1 MQFSSTTH
9 LCPNILPN
17 HTILEY
23 IPKNRFEE
31 MELTVDGSYTMWSF
45 LSKLEKRVESTS
57 VINKNA
63 TQFSGLL
70 FWPGEFSIRVTHSQG
85 SSLAMTFDFSRISKT
100 SLTSVDYLKRHFIN
114 YHACFFLEQ
123 TTDGQIDLLFQVLRY
138 IPCPLHQPRTSS

>member
-63 TQFSGLL
+63 T
-70 FWPGEFSIRVTHSQG
+70 
-85 SSLAMTFDFSRISKT
+85 
-100 SLTSVDYLKRHFIN
+100 
-114 YHACFFLEQ
+114 
-123 TTDGQIDLLFQVLRY
+123 
-138 IPCPLHQPRTSS
+138 